1 MPSGNEQ
8 KKIREVDFVGQ
19 THRQRM
25 TFEMVD
31 GKKRLSSRPSQ
42 ALCHHRTDY
51 QTPDQTGSGGGGNA
65 IDLSKH
71 DPRLREGTNDQAVQ
85 VVEMRPRRDFG
96 HDPAVRSVFGKLRL
110 DQV

>member
-8 KKIREVDFVGQ
+8 KKIGEVDFVGQ

-31 GKKRLSSRPSQ
+31 GKKWFSSRPSQ

-51 QTPDQTGSGGGGNA
+51 QTPDQTGSGGRGNA
-65 IDLSKH
+65 IDLSKR
-71 DPRLREGTNDQAVQ
+71 DPRLREGTSDQAVQ
-85 VVEMRPRRDFG
+85 VVEMRARRDFG
-96 HDPAVRSVFGKLRL
+96 HDPTVRSVFGKLRL